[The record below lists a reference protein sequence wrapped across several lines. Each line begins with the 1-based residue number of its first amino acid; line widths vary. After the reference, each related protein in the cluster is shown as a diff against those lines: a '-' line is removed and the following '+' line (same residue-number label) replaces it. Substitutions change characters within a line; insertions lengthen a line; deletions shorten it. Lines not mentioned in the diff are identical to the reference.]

1 MPGVFFKFLRKFEFS
16 DFFLSRTRKNKFR
29 FVNLCYPWGAKRSP
43 QKFRQLGLAVRPAID
58 NNKICTPI
66 YTNIFRYKSNLFISS
81 VVVCIRIYI
90 FLV

>member
-1 MPGVFFKFLRKFEFS
+1 MNFQIFFYLELEKINLDLLTYVIPGVLKGLLK
-16 DFFLSRTRKNKFR
+16 
-29 FVNLCYPWGAKRSP
+29 
-43 QKFRQLGLAVRPAID
+43 KFRQLGLAVRPAID